1 MVIFLT
7 LIRFN
12 FVMTSNK
19 NNLLV
24 VVNSF
29 KLNKDLK
36 ILRYSGLLIDVCL
49 FSGALILKSCCS
61 QSSIKCFLLLNNDF
75 RLVISSNRKLCRMM
89 KWSLMNTL
97 HYKQLLFIIVGQ
109 MFNSD
114 HGWPWLVVCCW
125 PVLVRLDAF
134 KSAMCDKWKVIVRT
148 DLTRF
153 TTSVL
158 ICYTAT
164 NWNIPPVFS

>member
-1 MVIFLT
+1 MRLSSTGSVYNYNNSVVSLSAATRPCPPCLVIRTHQCITITHAIVTATVMVIFLT

-114 HGWPWLVVCCW
+114 HG
-125 PVLVRLDAF
+125 
-134 KSAMCDKWKVIVRT
+134 
-148 DLTRF
+148 
-153 TTSVL
+153 
-158 ICYTAT
+158 
-164 NWNIPPVFS
+164 